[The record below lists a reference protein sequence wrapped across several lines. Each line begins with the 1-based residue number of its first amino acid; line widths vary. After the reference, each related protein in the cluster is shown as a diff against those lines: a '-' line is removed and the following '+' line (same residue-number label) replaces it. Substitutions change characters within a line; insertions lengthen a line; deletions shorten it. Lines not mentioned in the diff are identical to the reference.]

1 MHASGRL
8 RRSANCVFLLGQERP
23 EIQGAAHAKG
33 AEHGYPD
40 PRSAVL
46 TTALYRKLQMSFF
59 LQIVISGIVGFGLL
73 ALWYFFVEFPGVF
86 FLKTRW
92 RLRKLRREL
101 EPVARAVGATTS
113 TGWHSDRKLL
123 LYFFAFPN
131 VQGPMDNE
139 KWWMTLE
146 IDPAGIGNIYLP
158 SFSPPQP
165 RPTELE
171 VLYLAAKRLST
182 AS

>member
-1 MHASGRL
+1 
-8 RRSANCVFLLGQERP
+8 
-23 EIQGAAHAKG
+23 
-33 AEHGYPD
+33 
-40 PRSAVL
+40 
-46 TTALYRKLQMSFF
+46 MSFF
-59 LQIVISGIVGFGLL
+59 IEIVVSGMVGFGVL

-86 FLKTRW
+86 FLKTRL

-123 LYFFAFPN
+123 LYFFEFPN
-131 VQGPMDNE
+131 VQCPMDNT

-165 RPTELE
+165 HPSELE
-171 VLYLAAKRLST
+171 VLYVAAKRLST
-182 AS
+182 AI

>member
-1 MHASGRL
+1 M
-8 RRSANCVFLLGQERP
+8 P
-23 EIQGAAHAKG
+23 
-33 AEHGYPD
+33 
-40 PRSAVL
+40 
-46 TTALYRKLQMSFF
+46 FF
-59 LQIVISGIVGFGLL
+59 FQIVVGSIVGFSIL

-86 FLKTRW
+86 FLKTRL

-113 TGWHSDRKLL
+113 TEWHGDRNLL
-123 LYFFAFPN
+123 LYFFEFPN
-131 VQGPMDNE
+131 VRGPMDNT

-146 IDPAGIGNIYLP
+146 VDPAGIGNINVP

-165 RPTELE
+165 RPSELE
-171 VLYLAAKRLST
+171 VLYVAAKRLRR